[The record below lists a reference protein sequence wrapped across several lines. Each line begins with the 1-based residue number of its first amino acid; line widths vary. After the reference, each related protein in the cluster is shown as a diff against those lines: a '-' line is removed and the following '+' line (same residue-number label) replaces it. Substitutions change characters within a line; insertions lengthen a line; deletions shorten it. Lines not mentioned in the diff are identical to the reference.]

1 MSWRT
6 VIISKRSKL
15 DMRTGFLVVRSEEDV
30 KRINLDEISVLMI
43 ENSAVS
49 ITGCLIAA
57 LSEKKIKVI
66 FCDEKRNPSCELVP
80 YYGSHDTSAKIK
92 RQIQWSDDIKACA
105 CTEIVAE
112 KIRKQAEFLAEIERI
127 EEAQMLFGYIE
138 ELELGDVSN
147 REGHAAKVYF
157 NALFG
162 KDFTRSRDCVTN
174 AALNYGYSL
183 ILSCVNREIT
193 AHGYI
198 TQLGLFHSNMFNQF
212 NLSCD
217 LMEPFRI
224 LVDRWV
230 YKNAPTEFGKEEK
243 HNLAALLSTTVLING
258 SEQYLSNALR
268 IYCRSVF
275 EALNDNDV
283 SKICF
288 YSVKKEKVIGKGE
301 R

>member
-6 VIISKRSKL
+6 VVISNRSKL
-15 DMRTGFLVVRSEEDV
+15 DMRTGYLVVRTEDNV
-30 KRINLDEISVLMI
+30 KRINLDEISVLII
-43 ENSAVS
+43 ENCAVS

-66 FCDEKRNPSCELVP
+66 FCDEKRNPSCELIS

-92 RQIQWSDDIKACA
+92 RQIQWSDDIKACVW
-105 CTEIVAE
+105 TEIVAE
-112 KIRKQAEFLAEIERI
+112 KIRKQAEFLSDIGKNMESK
-127 EEAQMLFGYIE
+127 MLLGYIE
-138 ELELGDVSN
+138 ELELGDVTN

-183 ILSCVNREIT
+183 ILSCVSREVT

-198 TQLGLFHSNMFNQF
+198 TQLGLFHCNMFNQF

-224 LVDRWV
+224 IVDRWV

-243 HNLAALLSTTVLING
+243 HTIAALLNTNVIINE
-258 SEQYLSNALR
+258 SEQYLSNAIR

-275 EALNDNDV
+275 EALNDNDT
-283 SKICF
+283 SEISF
-288 YSVKKEKVIGKGE
+288 YSLKP
-301 R
+301 

>member
-6 VIISKRSKL
+6 VVISKRSKL
-15 DMRTGFLVVRSEEDV
+15 DMRTGYLVVRTEDDV
-30 KRINLDEISVLMI
+30 KKINLDEISVLII

-57 LSEKKIKVI
+57 MSEKKIKVI
-66 FCDEKRNPSCELVP
+66 FCDEKRNPSCELVS

-105 CTEIVAE
+105 WTEIVAE
-112 KIRKQAEFLAEIERI
+112 KIRKQAEFL
-127 EEAQMLFGYIE
+127 EELGKSNEAMMLQEYIE
-138 ELELGDVSN
+138 ELEVGDVTN

-183 ILSCVNREIT
+183 ILSCINREVT

-224 LVDRWV
+224 IIDRWV
-230 YKNAPTEFGKEEK
+230 YKNTPTVFGKEEK
-243 HNLAALLSTTVLING
+243 HTIATLLNTSVIINE
-258 SEQYLSNALR
+258 SEQYLSNAIR

-275 EALNDNDV
+275 EALNDND
-283 SKICF
+283 SSEISF
-288 YSVKKEKVIGKGE
+288 YSLKP
-301 R
+301 

>member
-1 MSWRT
+1 MSWRI
-6 VIISKRSKL
+6 VVVSNRSKL
-15 DMRTGFLVVRSEEDV
+15 DMRTGYLVMRTESDV
-30 KRINLDEISVLMI
+30 KRINLDEILVLII

-66 FCDEKRNPSCELVP
+66 FCDEKRNPACELIS

-92 RQIQWSDDIKACA
+92 RQIQWSDDIKACVW
-105 CTEIVAE
+105 TEIVAE
-112 KIRKQAEFLAEIERI
+112 KIRKQAEFLAELEKKT
-127 EEAQMLFGYIE
+127 ESEMLLSYIE
-138 ELELGDVSN
+138 ELELGDVTN

-162 KDFTRSRDCVTN
+162 KDFTRSHDCVTN

-183 ILSCVNREIT
+183 VLSCVNREIT

-224 LVDRWV
+224 IIDRWV
-230 YKNAPTEFGKEEK
+230 YKNAPVEFGKEEK
-243 HNLAALLSTTVLING
+243 HNIAALLNTNVIINE
-258 SEQYLSNALR
+258 SEQYLSNAIR

-275 EALNDNDV
+275 EALNDNDT
-283 SKICF
+283 SQIRF
-288 YSVKKEKVIGKGE
+288 YSL
-301 R
+301 RS

>member
-6 VIISKRSKL
+6 VVISKRSKL
-15 DMRTGFLVVRSEEDV
+15 DMRTGYLVVRTEDDV
-30 KRINLDEISVLMI
+30 KRINLDEISVLII
-43 ENSAVS
+43 ENSVVS
-49 ITGCLIAA
+49 ITCCLIVAM
-57 LSEKKIKVI
+57 SEKKIKVI
-66 FCDEKRNPSCELVP
+66 FCDEKRNPSCELVS

-92 RQIQWSDDIKACA
+92 RQIQWSDDIKASA
-105 CTEIVAE
+105 WTEIVAE
-112 KIRKQAEFLAEIERI
+112 KIRKQAEFLEELGKSNEAE
-127 EEAQMLFGYIE
+127 MLHGYIE
-138 ELELGDVSN
+138 ELEVGDVTN

-162 KDFTRSRDCVTN
+162 KDFTRSRDCIIN

-183 ILSCVNREIT
+183 ILSCISREVT

-224 LVDRWV
+224 IIDRWV
-230 YKNAPTEFGKEEK
+230 YKNTPTVFGKEEK
-243 HNLAALLSTTVLING
+243 HTIVSLLSTTVMINE
-258 SEQYLSNALR
+258 SEQYLSNAMR
-268 IYCRSVF
+268 FYCRSVF

-283 SKICF
+283 SKISF
-288 YSVKKEKVIGKGE
+288 YSLK
-301 R
+301 

>member
-6 VIISKRSKL
+6 VVISKRSKL
-15 DMRTGFLVVRSEEDV
+15 DMRTGYLVARTEDDV
-30 KRINLDEISVLMI
+30 KRINLDEISVLII

-57 LSEKKIKVI
+57 MSEKKIKVI
-66 FCDEKRNPSCELVP
+66 FCDEKRNPSCELVS

-105 CTEIVAE
+105 WTEIVAE
-112 KIRKQAEFLAEIERI
+112 KIRKQAEFL
-127 EEAQMLFGYIE
+127 EELGKSNEAMMLQGYIE
-138 ELELGDVSN
+138 ELEVGDVTN

-183 ILSCVNREIT
+183 ILSCINREVT

-224 LVDRWV
+224 IIDRWV
-230 YKNAPTEFGKEEK
+230 YKNTPTVFGKEEK
-243 HNLAALLSTTVLING
+243 HTIATLLNTSVIINE
-258 SEQYLSNALR
+258 SEQYLSNAIR

-275 EALNDNDV
+275 EALNDND
-283 SKICF
+283 SSEISF
-288 YSVKKEKVIGKGE
+288 YSLKP
-301 R
+301 

>member
-6 VIISKRSKL
+6 VVISKRSKL
-15 DMRTGFLVVRSEEDV
+15 DMRTGYLVVRTEDDV
-30 KRINLDEISVLMI
+30 KRINLDEISVLII

-57 LSEKKIKVI
+57 MSEKKIKVI
-66 FCDEKRNPSCELVP
+66 FCDEKRNPSCELVS

-92 RQIQWSDDIKACA
+92 RQIQWSDDIKACVW
-105 CTEIVAE
+105 TEIVAE
-112 KIRKQAEFLAEIERI
+112 KIRKQAEFL
-127 EEAQMLFGYIE
+127 EELGKSNEAMMLQGYIE
-138 ELELGDVSN
+138 ELEVGDVTN

-183 ILSCVNREIT
+183 ILSCINREVT

-224 LVDRWV
+224 IIDRWV
-230 YKNAPTEFGKEEK
+230 YKNTPTVFGKEEK
-243 HNLAALLSTTVLING
+243 HTIATLLNTSVIINE
-258 SEQYLSNALR
+258 SEQYLSNAIR

-275 EALNDNDV
+275 EALNDND
-283 SKICF
+283 SSEISF
-288 YSVKKEKVIGKGE
+288 YSLKP
-301 R
+301 

>member
-6 VIISKRSKL
+6 VVISQRAKL
-15 DMRTGFLVVRSEEDV
+15 DLKTGYLVVRSEEYTKKV
-30 KRINLDEISVLMI
+30 NLDEVSVLII
-43 ENSAVS
+43 ENTAVS

-57 LSEKKIKVI
+57 LCEKKVKVI
-66 FCDEKRNPSCELVP
+66 FCDEKRNPSCELVS

-92 RQIQWSDDIKACA
+92 HQIEWNDEIKACVW
-105 CTEIVAE
+105 TEIIAE
-112 KIRKQAEFLAEIERI
+112 KIRKQAEFLDEVNKINEAE
-127 EEAQMLFGYIE
+127 LLKSYIE
-138 ELELGDVSN
+138 ELEVGDVTN

-162 KDFTRSRDCVTN
+162 KDFTRSQDCVTN

-193 AHGYI
+193 AHGYF

-212 NLSCD
+212 NFSCD

-224 LVDRWV
+224 VVDRFVYTSDFTKFDKDEKHQLVDLLNSTV
-230 YKNAPTEFGKEEK
+230 IIKNT
-243 HNLAALLSTTVLING
+243 
-258 SEQYLSNALR
+258 EQYLGNAIKL
-268 IYCRSVF
+268 YCRSVF
-275 EALNDNDV
+275 DALNDNDV
-283 SKICF
+283 SQILF
-288 YSVKKEKVIGKGE
+288 YSFK

>member
-1 MSWRT
+1 MFLLYFDCFVCVKFYYT
-6 VIISKRSKL
+6 GL
-15 DMRTGFLVVRSEEDV
+15 DDV
-30 KRINLDEISVLMI
+30 KRINLDEISVLII
-43 ENSAVS
+43 ENRAVS

-57 LSEKKIKVI
+57 MSEKKIKVI
-66 FCDEKRNPSCELVP
+66 FCDEKRNPSCELVF

-105 CTEIVAE
+105 WTEIVAE
-112 KIRKQAEFLAEIERI
+112 KIRKQAEFL
-127 EEAQMLFGYIE
+127 EELGKLNEAMMLQGYFE
-138 ELELGDVSN
+138 ELEVGDVTN

-183 ILSCVNREIT
+183 ILSCINREVT

-224 LVDRWV
+224 IIDRWV
-230 YKNAPTEFGKEEK
+230 YKNTPTVFGKEEK
-243 HNLAALLSTTVLING
+243 HTIATLLNTSVIINE
-258 SEQYLSNALR
+258 SEQYLSNAIR

-275 EALNDNDV
+275 EALNDND
-283 SKICF
+283 SSEISF
-288 YSVKKEKVIGKGE
+288 YSLKP
-301 R
+301 